1 MSSIEEY
8 FDILDKQAQKN
19 SQVIAKSLVK
29 YLKATKESGTNK
41 YESLKNVSQA
51 QKVQGK
57 NDNNQNVNAERTCSA
72 FLYYLKSLIP
82 VNIFIFGK

>member
-1 MSSIEEY
+1 MESQNKYIMSSIEEY

-51 QKVQGK
+51 QKV
-57 NDNNQNVNAERTCSA
+57 
-72 FLYYLKSLIP
+72 
-82 VNIFIFGK
+82 